1 MISVGIDV
9 SKGKS
14 TVCILKPYGEVLCRP
29 FDVSHI
35 TDEMGA
41 LADMLSKFDDD
52 IKIVMEAT
60 GIYHLPVLLYL
71 KEKQFFVSVI
81 NPYEMKQYRM
91 RGLRGG
97 KTDKRDSIS
106 IANYGID
113 NWYHLKEYQA
123 DEAVYSELK
132 LLGRQYSHYMKLHI
146 DSLHEL
152 THLLDYTMPD
162 IKRLLGSWDENS
174 GKDKLGDFAAEF
186 WHYDNIT
193 KFSEEEFTEKYK
205 IWAKEKKYHQSQSKA
220 QEIYKL
226 ALMSIPTLP
235 SNSET
240 TKLLVQEAVRVLKE
254 VDNTLKLILTQ
265 MQELAKALPE
275 YSVVRSMN
283 SVGNVL
289 APKLIAEIGDVRRF
303 HSGKALIAYA
313 GIDAPP
319 YQSGKFIG
327 TNRKISKRGS
337 ALLRKIG
344 YETMRC
350 IKTHPNLNDPVYC
363 FMIKKEQEGK
373 SKKAAKIAGLNK
385 FLRIYY
391 ARFKEVYQE

>member
-29 FDVSHI
+29 FDVSHN

-60 GIYHLPVLLYL
+60 GIYHLPVLVYL

-113 NWYHLKEYQA
+113 NWYHLREYQA
-123 DEAVYSELK
+123 DEAVYAELK

-152 THLLDYTMPD
+152 THLLDYTMPG
-162 IKRLLGSWDENS
+162 IKKLLGSWDENS

-205 IWAKEKKYHQSQSKA
+205 IWAKEKKYHQSQRKGGKA
-220 QEIYKL
+220 REERERHRAEEHNQEVRQGGGQRPHQSVRAQRGNPGDTGRERQRQDHADEHDL
-226 ALMSIPTLP
+226 RHLP
-235 SNSET
+235 SRRGPDLRERRGSEHP
-240 TKLLVQEAVRVLKE
+240 
-254 VDNTLKLILTQ
+254 
-265 MQELAKALPE
+265 LPE
-275 YSVVRSMN
+275 GCLSAGHRHDPPALQAGERADGGGEHRAGA
-283 SVGNVL
+283 VG
-289 APKLIAEIGDVRRF
+289 AHEAGHHRRG
-303 HSGKALIAYA
+303 HPHQQA
-313 GIDAPP
+313 GA
-319 YQSGKFIG
+319 QVW
-327 TNRKISKRGS
+327 
-337 ALLRKIG
+337 L
-344 YETMRC
+344 
-350 IKTHPNLNDPVYC
+350 
-363 FMIKKEQEGK
+363 
-373 SKKAAKIAGLNK
+373 
-385 FLRIYY
+385 
-391 ARFKEVYQE
+391 